1 MRKDLPIGPA
11 IARRHLP
18 EERNFAFEFMIC
30 VLVRPDAGA
39 IDDRVGIDVGRSVPV
54 GWARRYVRVAL
65 R

>member
-1 MRKDLPIGPA
+1 
-11 IARRHLP
+11 
-18 EERNFAFEFMIC
+18 MIC

-39 IDDRVGIDVGRSVPV
+39 IDDRVGVDVGRSVPV